1 MTVDSATG
9 TGLIRTAL
17 LARVI
22 GRRYGGVRAGPEFVL
37 GRTPPPPGPGGCHVV
52 REGGRDIESRELMT
66 RRHRYLNTEC

>member
-1 MTVDSATG
+1 MTVDSAIG

-37 GRTPPPPGPGGCHVV
+37 GPNSLPSGARRLPRGPRGRT
-52 REGGRDIESRELMT
+52 
-66 RRHRYLNTEC
+66 RH